1 MVRHQSHGVQD
12 SRAHVAL
19 KMHTTL
25 LVIVTLACQAFGA
38 YADVV
43 PENVS
48 YSMSYV

>member
-1 MVRHQSHGVQD
+1 MVRHQRHGLQD

-19 KMHTTL
+19 KMLTTL
-25 LVIVTLACQAFGA
+25 LVTVTLACQAFGV

-48 YSMSYV
+48 YAMSYV